1 MTLARWVL
9 TQLLSNRFIGKMG
22 KIVTPFKR
30 SKKIIIG
37 ANATGREPPKK
48 QS

>member
-22 KIVTPFKR
+22 KSVTPFKR
-30 SKKIIIG
+30 SKKIIG